1 MTLDPVSVAVGIVA
15 TYAVSLLLLL
25 ALRIAESR
33 QAKKE
38 LDRELDR
45 LLAEVGIA
53 CIERPMNVRS
63 N

>member
-1 MTLDPVSVAVGIVA
+1 MTLDPVSVAVVVVA
-15 TYAVSLLLLL
+15 TYAFPALLLV
-25 ALRIAESR
+25 ALCVVESR

-38 LDRELDR
+38 RDRELER

-53 CIERPMNVRS
+53 SLERPTNVRS